1 MCERSLNTASAG
13 RSPICC
19 PSGRLRSVVPGGDVG
34 GAELILSVG
43 QFGDFF
49 NGAQVSRF

>member
-1 MCERSLNTASAG
+1 M
-13 RSPICC
+13 
-19 PSGRLRSVVPGGDVG
+19 VPGGDVG

-49 NGAQVSRF
+49 NGAQVGRF